1 MQPDCDW
8 HWRRVE
14 IELDKLL
21 STVVNMSK
29 PDYFVLGTV
38 NRQTYRRGLAGAA
51 SLDDVKAHTSD
62 FKSYWKLKSYQG
74 AGIPKADPETDALA
88 NIQMEPRNP
97 DAAAR
102 ERKR

>member
-1 MQPDCDW
+1 VQPDCDW
-8 HWRRVE
+8 HWRCVE

-51 SLDDVKAHTSD
+51 SLDDVKAHVG
-62 FKSYWKLKSYQG
+62 LQVVL
-74 AGIPKADPETDALA
+74 E
-88 NIQMEPRNP
+88 N
-97 DAAAR
+97 
-102 ERKR
+102 